1 MIIYLYLYSYRT
13 WIYGKNVGLIEKGY
27 WRCSWLVFRHYFRG
41 DRCGMPFLLCKSFFG
56 FKMVFTRHALISSV
70 DSATEI
76 DDDSISLVL
85 ISRLWFSFH
94 GISLRFDSESMNLQ
108 HWLLSSIGTI
118 ETWKVEQCDM
128 FKSCKKTNERKCEF
142 KPKQEGISFTLQA
155 IEQKRLGKSCMYLP
169 QASQV
174 PPNFNFVD
182 GFESFDCGRGH
193 KWTAF
198 SPFIL

>member
-1 MIIYLYLYSYRT
+1 MLIGLWYMK
-13 WIYGKNVGLIEKGY
+13 KNVGLAEKWY
-27 WRCSWLVFRHYFRG
+27 WRSSWLVFIRHYFRG
-41 DRCGMPFLLCKSFFG
+41 DRWGMPFLLCKSFFG
-56 FKMVFTRHALISSV
+56 FKTVFTRHAWISSV
-70 DSATEI
+70 DSAIEI

-85 ISRLWFSFH
+85 VSRLWFSFH
-94 GISLRFDSESMNLQ
+94 GMSLSFDSESMHLKL
-108 HWLLSSIGTI
+108 WLLSSIGTI
-118 ETWKVEQCDM
+118 E
-128 FKSCKKTNERKCEF
+128 
-142 KPKQEGISFTLQA
+142 TLQA

-182 GFESFDCGRGH
+182 GFESFDCGRGL